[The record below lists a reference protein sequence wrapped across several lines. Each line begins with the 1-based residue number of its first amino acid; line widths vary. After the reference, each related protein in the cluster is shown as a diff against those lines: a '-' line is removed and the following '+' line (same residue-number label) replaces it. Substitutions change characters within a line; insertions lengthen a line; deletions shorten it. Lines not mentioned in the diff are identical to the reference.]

1 MTYKTYA
8 VGNNIYC
15 YYGIEGITIYILS
28 PQQEL
33 PENIRERLRY
43 HKILTGV
50 SNFYIKDDW
59 TGAYGGSN
67 GKLYYNSNDGI
78 PLTAGTY
85 TITVNLIDGT
95 YSASN
100 K

>member
-1 MTYKTYA
+1 MFLALGAGAYA
-8 VGNNIYC
+8 GGLFHLVAHAYIKSMLFLCSGEYSGTITLSQDSNW
-15 YYGIEGITIYILS
+15 GI
-28 PQQEL
+28 
-33 PENIRERLRY
+33 
-43 HKILTGV
+43 K
-50 SNFYIKDDW
+50 FYIKDDW